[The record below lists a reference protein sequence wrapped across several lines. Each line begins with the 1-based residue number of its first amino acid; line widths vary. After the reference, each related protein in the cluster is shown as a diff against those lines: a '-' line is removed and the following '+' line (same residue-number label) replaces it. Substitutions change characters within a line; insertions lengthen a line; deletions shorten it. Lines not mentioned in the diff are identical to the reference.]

1 MMNNTVIKGV
11 VASAPA
17 PETSESYTRFE
28 IPVRVTGKKEP
39 VIVEMYGMRDI
50 AKRFPAGKTISIIVQ
65 KRTRP
70 VMHPIFSGYIKKYDS
85 FFAAAAV
92 T

>member
-1 MMNNTVIKGV
+1 MNSTVIKGV
-11 VASAPA
+11 VVSAPA

-28 IPVRVTGKKEP
+28 ILVRETGKKEP

-50 AKRFPAGKTISIIVQ
+50 ISRYPKGTEISVIAQ
-65 KRTRP
+65 KKTRP
-70 VMHPIFSGYIKKYDS
+70 VLYPVFNGFRKRYDS
-85 FFAAAAV
+85 FFSAKAV

>member
-1 MMNNTVIKGV
+1 MNNTVIKGV
-11 VASAPA
+11 VMSAPA

-28 IPVRVTGKKEP
+28 ILVRETGKKKP

-50 AKRFPAGKTISIIVQ
+50 ISRYPKGTEINIVAQ
-65 KRTRP
+65 KKTRP
-70 VMHPIFSGYIKKYDS
+70 VFTPVYNGVRKSYDS
-85 FFAAAAV
+85 FFAAKAV